1 VDRRVVQH
9 SIRAHLVAATAV
21 LRVRS
26 SALAPR
32 TYTVEPLRSMA
43 DSWPQAADYDLSV
56 YGPNGFFR
64 HFKGGLSA
72 HRANLDAAATY
83 DEKHNEISLEI
94 SNRSSRN
101 VTVSVLDAYTK
112 QRTWLSLRPGQAETE
127 TWSLQR
133 GRGWYDL
140 AITLDR
146 DDQFEYRYAGH
157 LETDEDS
164 ISDPL
169 MGGLI

>member
-1 VDRRVVQH
+1 
-9 SIRAHLVAATAV
+9 
-21 LRVRS
+21 
-26 SALAPR
+26 LAPR

-112 QRTWLSLRPGQAETE
+112 QRTRLSLRPGQAETE